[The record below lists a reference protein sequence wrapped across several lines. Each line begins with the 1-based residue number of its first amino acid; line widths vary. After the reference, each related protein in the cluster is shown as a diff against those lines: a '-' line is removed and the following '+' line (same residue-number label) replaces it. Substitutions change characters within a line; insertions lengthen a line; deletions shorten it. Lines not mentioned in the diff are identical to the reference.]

1 MADTVYTD
9 KSFVKLT
16 LNNKILRGN
25 DKLHPADLTN
35 WRKIFAGNGESYV
48 NKEGKT
54 VKLNS
59 LIGIEIVEYDKTK
72 ATGQKTG
79 RSLEY
84 NLTPA
89 NIAMIIKNIERAL
102 NFDGVLFSDVK
113 THAFVKNNA
122 GKGEVSY
129 AGVRLNDI
137 RIFDDLFGNT
147 LVEFP
152 TREFTNKQGETKNVA
167 VFYPVGEYKTAINNV
182 ILECYK
188 DILQKDGPVF
198 SLLRKDS
205 VVKGKK
211 RTSSKKSVSVNATEP
226 VEAAETAPVAE
237 NEETAVEEQEVA

>member
-1 MADTVYTD
+1 MAKTSSK
-9 KSFVKLT
+9 KS
-16 LNNKILRGN
+16 
-25 DKLHPADLTN
+25 
-35 WRKIFAGNGESYV
+35 GNGSLYQYDCTITV
-48 NKEGKT
+48 GDKELPIEVT
-54 VKLNS
+54 INM
-59 LIGIEIVEYDKTK
+59 IGRRQLK
-72 ATGQKTG
+72 AVVG
-79 RSLEY
+79 L
-84 NLTPA
+84 
-89 NIAMIIKNIERAL
+89 
-102 NFDGVLFSDVK
+102 
-113 THAFVKNNA
+113 
-122 GKGEVSY
+122 SY

-211 RTSSKKSVSVNATEP
+211 RTKKSVPSNATEP
-226 VEAAETAPVAE
+226 AEAAETASVAE
-237 NEETAVEEQEVA
+237 NEETTAETQEVA

>member
-1 MADTVYTD
+1 MAKTSSK
-9 KSFVKLT
+9 KS
-16 LNNKILRGN
+16 
-25 DKLHPADLTN
+25 
-35 WRKIFAGNGESYV
+35 GNGNLHQYDCTITV
-48 NKEGKT
+48 GDKEMPIEVT
-54 VKLNS
+54 INM
-59 LIGIEIVEYDKTK
+59 IGRRQLK
-72 ATGQKTG
+72 AVVG
-79 RSLEY
+79 L
-84 NLTPA
+84 
-89 NIAMIIKNIERAL
+89 
-102 NFDGVLFSDVK
+102 
-113 THAFVKNNA
+113 
-122 GKGEVSY
+122 SY

-237 NEETAVEEQEVA
+237 SEETAAEEQEVA